1 MNASTIVAS
10 HSVGDWRN
18 SGAVRMV
25 AVLALILAGSPLGAQ
40 SGTAKGTAGHASSTF
55 SVPLGN
61 PPPAKPSYAMILL
74 PIFPTAVANNGVVFD
89 GQFRWHHGELQAL
102 LPPNGLN
109 AGCLPLHMNRRGEVV
124 GLGFRFNGFSAESTD
139 AFAVYWAED
148 ESEGIPLAFDAIELP
163 MPSGRGRADRFAS
176 GADFIS
182 DAGMSLGSLYV
193 GQVDDVPYLD
203 GCRWDSPVSK
213 AQRLGSGF
221 PGGEYEPLFA
231 TAANSAG
238 TMIGSVADGSGYFIG
253 DTLIDY
259 FDFEPRAINDQGLV
273 IGVDAFDYKGVDG
286 VLWNGARHDLP
297 GFFAYAINNAGDL
310 LGMTGAGPAFI
321 PAAEMSHLVEGT
333 LADFTPFLL
342 AGAVPEGWDLN
353 DHAPYLISEPQGDF
367 LADTYG
373 LQDINDDGMIAGFA
387 KRGDGQAAAGY
398 QGFLLVPASLAV
410 DANRDGRIILSS
422 VDGSDRI
429 GATAPFR
436 FWINDDD
443 DSGDVKSGMTDDVPS
458 PEGSGGRNAD
468 DGRVNGIRDLVDF
481 FPICLDLGQL
491 LTVLPPGTNGISY
504 FLKQEDAALGF
515 VYTGYGREQAFD
527 YLRGPPAQLDSGFGP
542 SLMQKA
548 GEATVS
554 KITAAGVDLL
564 ANSPAFQARIE
575 DGGDGVILVEACRPT
590 AKPLVLEV
598 RKGAEVVA
606 SLELPLRIDPVEKM
620 IRYHNLRALAYGTA
634 IDPDNQG
641 PNYGVGR
648 PGDAPGD
655 PFQDVGG
662 RRNVVF
668 VHGYNVNSQEARGS
682 AAEMFKRLYWGGS
695 KAKYYA
701 VLWRGDDGQGEGIA
715 PAGVTPDYHR
725 NVGHAWQQGPWF
737 RELLTS
743 LVGDTALVAHSL
755 GNLVTQVALTHE
767 RDPANLARLRPAA
780 RPAGVRSY
788 FAVNAAVPV
797 EAVDG
802 SAVTPASKE
811 LMRASSWKGYDERL
825 WSTYWHELF
834 PANDSRSTLTW
845 LNVFDRLDLG
855 TNLFSYGE
863 EVLANPVD
871 DSTPVIEPI
880 REDGLYAWV
889 AQEKIK
895 GGNSVAAT
903 LFRSATAGW
912 TFNTAWYQE
921 TFPPDPAF
929 PPRRRTPIEARDAAY
944 PVGVPT
950 SSLPEEPF
958 FKRFQASETNGFYPG
973 YLGSRLM
980 APLGDADADHE
991 ARKLVTFAKCLGEGI
1006 PALSFAQGSNPSA
1019 TFEKTGM
1026 GGNLDLDTNYN
1037 PSSRIGF
1044 KNGWPASRSNINWRH
1059 GDLLNVAY
1067 TFIFPLF
1074 DILATDGGSK

>member
-1 MNASTIVAS
+1 MKTSSMFAS
-10 HSVGDWRN
+10 HSVGGWRN
-18 SGAVRMV
+18 SGAVRIV

-74 PIFPTAVANNGVVFD
+74 PIFPTAVANNGMVFD

-109 AGCLPLHMNRRGEVV
+109 AGCLPLHMNGRGEVV

-398 QGFLLVPASLAV
+398 HGFLLVPASLAV

-554 KITAAGVDLL
+554 RITAAGVDLL

-788 FAVNAAVPV
+788 FAVNAAVPL
-797 EAVDG
+797 EALTDSDLTAESKAWMRHPDWDG
-802 SAVTPASKE
+802 F
-811 LMRASSWKGYDERL
+811 DERL
-825 WSTYWHELF
+825 WPTEWHALF
-834 PANDSRSTLTW
+834 DGMPDGRGRLTW
-845 LNVFDRLDLG
+845 RNVFAGLDVG
-855 TNLFSYGE
+855 MNLYSLGE
-863 EVLANPVD
+863 EVLANPIN
-871 DSTPVIEPI
+871 DSVPLWAPLF
-880 REDGLYAWV
+880 DGGLRAWV
-889 AQEKIK
+889 SQEKHK
-895 GGNSVAAT
+895 GGAGLAAA
-903 LFRSATAGW
+903 LFRSWTGGW
-912 TFNTAWYQE
+912 VANDAWYLPIV
-921 TFPPDPAF
+921 PPPPSGDPQT
-929 PPRRRTPIEARDAAY
+929 RRRFPSEAQDMPA
-944 PVGVPT
+944 PEGVPT
-950 SSLPEEPF
+950 YSLPQEPF
-958 FKRFQASETNGFYPG
+958 FQRFQAAESGGFYPG
-973 YLGSRLM
+973 YEGWKLH
-980 APLGDADADHE
+980 APLCDPGADNE
-991 ARKLVTFAKCLGEGI
+991 ARKLVTFAKCLGEAI
-1006 PALSFAQGSNPSA
+1006 PALSFAQGSNASTAFTRP
-1019 TFEKTGM
+1019 GM
-1026 GGNLDLDTNYN
+1026 SGNLNLNTAMF
-1037 PSSRIGF
+1037 R
-1044 KNGWPASRSNINWRH
+1044 NGWPQSRPDPNWKH
-1059 GDLLNVAY
+1059 SDCLNVAY
-1067 TFIFPLF
+1067 TIIFPLY
-1074 DILATDGGSK
+1074 DKITDDGGLK